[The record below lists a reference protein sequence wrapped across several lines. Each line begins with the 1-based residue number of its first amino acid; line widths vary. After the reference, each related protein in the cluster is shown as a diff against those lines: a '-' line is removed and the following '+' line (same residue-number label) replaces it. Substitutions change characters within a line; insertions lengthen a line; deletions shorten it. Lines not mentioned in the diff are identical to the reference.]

1 MMSYSMGD
9 IRHPQ
14 LGTMPMPVPMMNIN
28 ANAKH
33 SDLYSSNEYVQH
45 NNNHQNNNNNNNNGK
60 QLFSIQTYSI
70 IPHSSN
76 ISAIPPPPLASLPQ
90 SPLAL
95 CSISS
100 PSSSNHRSLETLH
113 FLNNHHNPTN
123 NHPSC
128 SSPVPSRISCP
139 PTRRHRFAFIVDPL
153 KANGPM
159 NIKQQQNCG
168 GMRNRTKSLDNGV
181 KFSLD
186 GRQRQ
191 NKEEERKGEM
201 AKDGKNMNEIGHS
214 RLDQAKQ
221 FFRRFYTSSMAN
233 RKKRKEE
240 TAQMM
245 GKGDGALMYSSAIGP
260 FFEFRSN

>member
-1 MMSYSMGD
+1 MMSHSMGD
-9 IRHPQ
+9 IRHQQ
-14 LGTMPMPVPMMNIN
+14 LGTTLPIMNMN
-28 ANAKH
+28 ANAKNA
-33 SDLYSSNEYVQH
+33 DLYSSNEYVQH
-45 NNNHQNNNNNNNNGK
+45 NNNGK
-60 QLFSIQTYSI
+60 QLLSIQTYSI
-70 IPHSSN
+70 IPQIPN
-76 ISAIPPPPLASLPQ
+76 ISAIPPAASLPQ

-100 PSSSNHRSLETLH
+100 PSSSNSNHRSLETLH
-113 FLNNHHNPTN
+113 FLNHHNNPTN

-159 NIKQQQNCG
+159 NIKHQQNCG
-168 GMRNRTKSLDNGV
+168 GMRNRTKSLDNGL

-201 AKDGKNMNEIGHS
+201 AKDGKNANEIGHS

-221 FFRRFYTSSMAN
+221 FFRRFYASSLAN

-240 TAQMM
+240 TQMM
-245 GKGDGALMYSSAIGP
+245 AKGDGALMYSSAIGP
-260 FFEFRSN
+260 FFEFRWNEYALKNN